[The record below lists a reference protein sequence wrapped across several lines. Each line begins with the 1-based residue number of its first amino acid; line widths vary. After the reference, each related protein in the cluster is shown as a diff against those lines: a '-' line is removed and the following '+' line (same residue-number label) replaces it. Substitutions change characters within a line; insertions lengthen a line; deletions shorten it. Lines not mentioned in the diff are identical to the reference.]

1 MPQPAKSTF
10 LSVLFMTS
18 VVVPISTDVLAAEVA
33 PKSEAVLAQN
43 LAGNIL
49 WTRRPDRFTLQVLTD
64 FRPIPGTKGAASK
77 PAAAPGRELPSIEV
91 WLLRKEGAAIPPI
104 QRWQTPLSNAK
115 LIDSR
120 QRKAEVLYAYP
131 LSEGAEAVAVVICTD
146 GDCLVRK
153 IMPFAQ

>member
-1 MPQPAKSTF
+1 VPQPAKSTF

-104 QRWQTPLSNAK
+104 QR
-115 LIDSR
+115 
-120 QRKAEVLYAYP
+120 
-131 LSEGAEAVAVVICTD
+131 
-146 GDCLVRK
+146 
-153 IMPFAQ
+153 